1 MEKTT
6 MFKLFAC
13 IFLVAVSCS
22 LAFGGEPASTAAAVW
37 NTGFVLAPDPNVCGA
52 PPLPPPAA
60 CVKWTTVLTTD
71 IKNPTA
77 DDDLFIDV
85 SQVNRLS
92 TTTITSSAT
101 PALVSTGDAKLEMRV
116 LVDGVTAKP
125 GNIVFDEQL
134 STLTSNLQA
143 FQALSCTATPTP
155 QTIVTT
161 SCVCNP
167 LPLLPLPVI
176 SCDPAAA
183 VPVGYTRTCTTQTQ
197 TDTDVV
203 TTCSLGS
210 SGTNQTLRTVL
221 AETLAHSFDFYAPGV
236 GGRGDTHIVQVQE
249 RLHLTSGN
257 GGSATATIGPGTLK
271 ITAVNVK

>member
-92 TTTITSSAT
+92 TTTTTSSAT

-116 LVDGVTAKP
+116 LVDGVAAKP
-125 GNIVFDEQL
+125 GAIVFDEQL
-134 STLTSNLQA
+134 STLTSRLQA

-167 LPLLPLPVI
+167 LIPGPPVI
-176 SCDPAAA
+176 SCDPTLA
-183 VPVGYTRTCTTQTQ
+183 VPVGYTRTCTAQTT

-203 TTCSLGS
+203 TTCSLV
-210 SGTNQTLRTVL
+210 NQTLSTL
-221 AETLAHSFDFYAPGV
+221 LGETLAHSLDFYAPKV
-236 GGRGDTHIVQVQE
+236 GGMGDTHIVQVQE
-249 RLHLTSGN
+249 RLHLTTGN
-257 GGSATATIGPGTLK
+257 GGTATATIGPGTLK
-271 ITAVNVK
+271 ISAVNVK